1 MAEDEYYDFYGA
13 ECEGCAMVGE
23 YIDGIEKE
31 ESVSFRKLEVWHNS
45 RNQSLMM
52 ELSKDRCHTVPM
64 LYNSRTDSVL
74 CGSPSRDD
82 ILRWV
87 REQKSK

>member
-1 MAEDEYYDFYGA
+1 MTEDEYYDFYGA
-13 ECEGCAMVGE
+13 ECEGCAMVAE
-23 YIDGIEKE
+23 FLDEIEKA
-31 ESVSFRKLEVWHNS
+31 ESVSFKKLEVWHNS
-45 RNQSLMM
+45 RNQSMMM

-64 LYNSRTDSVL
+64 LYNERTDSVL
-74 CGSPSRDD
+74 CGSPTKDD